1 MTFKTLSTLSG
12 ITLLSVLASAPAY
25 AYEEDTHFTMT
36 YVQCRMAGFTD
47 AEALVVASYDQGM
60 DDSSG
65 TVANGG
71 VGGII
76 PNVAEEHLWHSIPQN
91 GTVAEVLARK
101 QVLWNQ
107 AVSESDP
114 QKRLQRL
121 GVFFHYQQ
129 DTWAHRHHSNSS
141 ATGFTTYSTPFGH
154 ARHGHQP
161 DRPPFDPV
169 CALRC
174 LEDGLGYA
182 KNFLSTALKRTPNAT
197 FASYSPATGQEDSD
211 WKDNRRGKY
220 FNQIALDN
228 STPARGLLT
237 RLIRAQVGAYGSS
250 IDANPFF
257 LGRYTADEAKYSTVR
272 NALQGVLN
280 GSTNLVG
287 PITIPT
293 SRQKIT
299 TLTTAQLAGA
309 NIGSTNYTVRVYT
322 GDKFL
327 AGTDSNIFLT
337 IQGTTGKINEFR
349 LNPLISGNAFER
361 NETNTITLAG
371 FPAVGQIQSITIRS
385 DDSYPGSD
393 WYLGWVEISGPD
405 IATKRF
411 TLNDWI
417 QKGKLSRTLR

>member
-1 MTFKTLSTLSG
+1 MRVKTLSILGG
-12 ITLLSVLASAPAY
+12 IALLSALAGAPAY

-91 GTVAEVLARK
+91 GTAAEVLARK

-107 AVSESDP
+107 AISEQDP
-114 QKRLQRL
+114 QKKLQRL

-129 DTWAHRHHSNSS
+129 DTWAHRHHENSHPTNFS
-141 ATGFTTYSTPFGH
+141 PYSVPFGH
-154 ARHGHQP
+154 APDGHQP

-174 LEDGLGYA
+174 LEDGIGYA
-182 KNFLSTALKRTPNAT
+182 KSFLTTSLKRTPNAA
-197 FASYSPATGQEDSD
+197 FASYSPASGQQDSG
-211 WKDNRRGKY
+211 WKDDRKGKY
-220 FNQIALDN
+220 FHQIALDN

-237 RLIRAQVGAYGSS
+237 GLIRAQIGAYSS
-250 IDANPFF
+250 SLDLFF
-257 LGRYTADEAKYSTVR
+257 PGRFTADEANYGKVR
-272 NALQGVLN
+272 IALQQVLN
-280 GSTNLVG
+280 GATNLVG

-309 NIGSTNYTVRVYT
+309 NIGSTNYTVKVYT

-327 AGTDSNIFLT
+327 AGTDSNIFLA
-337 IQGTTGKINEFR
+337 IQGATGKINEVR

-361 NETNTITLAG
+361 NQTDTITLKG
-371 FPAVGQIQSITIRS
+371 FPAIGEIQSITIRS

-393 WYLGWVEISGPD
+393 WYLGWVEISGPN

-417 QKGKLSRTLR
+417 QKGKLTRTLH